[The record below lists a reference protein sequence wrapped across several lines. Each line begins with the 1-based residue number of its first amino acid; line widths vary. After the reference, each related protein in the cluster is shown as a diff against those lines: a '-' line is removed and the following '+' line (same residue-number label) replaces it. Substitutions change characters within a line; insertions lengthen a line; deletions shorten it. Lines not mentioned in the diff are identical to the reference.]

1 MFFLSLSSG
10 SNIRLLKMAADGST
24 SPELVTHEEAKRII
38 RRLGT
43 YVFSTRHEFVQSRLY
58 ERKNNLRF
66 SANLFGCVLIFN
78 TRKIFYS

>member
-24 SPELVTHEEAKRII
+24 SPEPVTHEEAKRII

-78 TRKIFYS
+78 TRKIFYP